1 MANPSFVYN
10 PPQSPYL
17 DILYQDD
24 AIVVAN
30 KPSGLLSV
38 PGKAPAHKDA
48 LITRV
53 QRVFP
58 TASVV
63 HRLDMATSGIMIM
76 ALSKAANRY
85 LSHQFASRQTQ
96 KRYFARVHGCM
107 RQPAGMVDLPLICD
121 WPNRPKQ
128 MVCQQ
133 TGKPSLTYYTVVE
146 RQTDSTLVALKP
158 VTGRSHQLRVHMLAL
173 GHPILG
179 DRLYA
184 HPEALAMAPR
194 LQLHAQTLIIRH
206 PDTQQWCHFTTPIPF
221 STHTPAPL
229 PLPEYVD
236 AG

>member
-1 MANPSFVYN
+1 MANPAFIYN
-10 PPQSPYL
+10 PPMSPYL
-17 DILYQDD
+17 DILYQDE

-38 PGKAPAHKDA
+38 PGKAVAHQDS
-48 LITRV
+48 LISRV
-53 QRVFP
+53 QRVYP

-76 ALSKAANRY
+76 AMNKDSNRY
-85 LSHQFASRQTQ
+85 LSNQFATRQTQ
-96 KRYFARVHGCM
+96 KRYFARVKGKIT
-107 RQPAGMVDLPLICD
+107 QPGGMIDLPLICD

-128 MVCQQ
+128 MVDHER
-133 TGKPSLTYYTVVE
+133 GKSSLTYYTVIKRSDTE
-146 RQTDSTLVALKP
+146 TLVALKP

-184 HPEALAMAPR
+184 DEQGKAMAPR

-206 PDTQQWCHFTTPIPF
+206 PHTQLWCHFTTAIPF
-221 STHTPAPL
+221 SAHQPPPL
-229 PLPEYVD
+229 TLPDYID
-236 AG
+236 D

>member
-1 MANPSFVYN
+1 MANPPFIYT
-10 PPQSPYL
+10 PPLSPYL
-17 DILYQDD
+17 DILYQDES
-24 AIVVAN
+24 ILVAN

-38 PGKAPAHKDA
+38 PGKAPAHKDS

-53 QRVFP
+53 QRVYP
-58 TASVV
+58 NAAVV

-76 ALSKAANRY
+76 ALTKAANRF

-96 KRYFARVHGCM
+96 KRYFARVDGYMH
-107 RQPAGMVDLPLICD
+107 QPAGMVDLPLICD

-128 MVCQQ
+128 IVCHER
-133 TGKPSLTYYTVVE
+133 GKPSVTYYSVIE
-146 RQTDSTLVALKP
+146 RNDHESLVALKP

-184 HPEALAMAPR
+184 HSTALAKASR

-206 PDTQQWCHFTTPIPF
+206 PETLSWCHFQTPIPF
-221 STHTPAPL
+221 TDFVPEPLVVPA
-229 PLPEYVD
+229 YVD
-236 AG
+236 S

>member
-1 MANPSFVYN
+1 MANPPFVYN
-10 PPQSPYL
+10 PPLSPYL
-17 DILYQDD
+17 DILYQDE
-24 AIVVAN
+24 AILVAN

-38 PGKAPAHKDA
+38 PGKADAHKDS

-53 QRVFP
+53 KRVYP
-58 TASVV
+58 NAAVV

-76 ALSKAANRY
+76 ALTKDANRF
-85 LSHQFASRQTQ
+85 LSQQFATRQTQ
-96 KRYFARVHGCM
+96 KRYYARVDGCM

-128 MVCQQ
+128 MVCHDN
-133 TGKPSLTYYTVVE
+133 GKPSVTYYSVVSKN
-146 RQTDSTLVALKP
+146 DSESLVALKP

-184 HPEALAMAPR
+184 HPEALAKATR

-206 PDTQQWCHFTTPIPF
+206 PETSQWCHFETAIPF
-221 STHTPAPL
+221 SDHKPEPL
-229 PLPEYVD
+229 AVPEYINN
-236 AG
+236 